1 MKKVRLGAPEQLWYS
16 SWRKAG
22 FFYPS
27 PISQDDV
34 NFFYSSKKKPAGV
47 KVRIKLRLEI

>member
-1 MKKVRLGAPEQLWYS
+1 MEFFHIYYEKSQIRRTGAALVQFLAEG
-16 SWRKAG
+16 R

-34 NFFYSSKKKPAGV
+34 NF
-47 KVRIKLRLEI
+47 L